1 MNDQNISAQKKMMS
15 SSVISATNLTKTFV
29 QGKFSVSVLKGISF
43 NVNAG
48 ESHAIIGSSGAGKS
62 TLMHLLGG
70 LDAVTEGDVQVMG
83 QSIAGLS
90 EKKLGQL
97 RNRHLGFIY
106 QFHHLLPEFSA
117 LENIAMP
124 LFIGGVNKQQALT
137 TATDWLSKV
146 GLDHRGDH
154 KPGELSG
161 GERQRVALARALV
174 GKPNCL
180 LADEPTGN
188 LDSSTARQML
198 DLMLDLN
205 QGLNT
210 ALVVVTHDLNI
221 ANKMQNQWRM
231 HDGLLSLVEA

>member
-1 MNDQNISAQKKMMS
+1 MDEMAANNRPQT
-15 SSVISATNLTKTFV
+15 SVISATNLEKTFV
-29 QGKFSVSVLKGISF
+29 QGKFSVPVLKGINF
-43 NVNAG
+43 DVGAG
-48 ESHAIIGSSGAGKS
+48 ESHAIIGASGAGKS

-70 LDAVTEGDVQVMG
+70 LDAPSGGDIRVMD
-83 QSIAGLS
+83 QQIVGLS

-117 LENIAMP
+117 LENIAMT
-124 LFIGGVNKQQALT
+124 LRIGGTNKQAAL
-137 TATDWLSKV
+137 ASASDWLNKV
-146 GLDHRGDH
+146 GLDHRADH

-174 GKPNCL
+174 GKPDCL

-210 ALVVVTHDLNI
+210 ALVVVTHDLGI
-221 ANKMQNQWRM
+221 ANKMQYQWRM
-231 HDGLLSLVEA
+231 EDGFLNRVDD